1 MALFNVDSN
10 NTFGGIFVEEA
21 GHYNVKVL
29 PSSKYSKTKTT
40 GNEMLTLDYE
50 VLDGKYAGGQIRFN
64 NVVWTPD
71 NVELSIKRFN
81 TLLVAADVPDGTTIN
96 SIEDIL
102 RGIIG
107 KTLNVNTEWQQSDYS
122 GKWNL
127 NVKGYD
133 KVDHTGSKPN
143 GETRPN
149 DNSQPQNKQSQPF
162 NSGNEIDFNE
172 DNLPF

>member
-21 GHYNVKVL
+21 GHYNVNVL

-71 NVELSIKRFN
+71 HVELSVKRFN

-96 SIEDIL
+96 SVEDIL

-149 DNSQPQNKQSQPF
+149 DNSQPQNNNGSF
-162 NSGNEIDFNE
+162 NNSNAEIEID
-172 DNLPF
+172 DDSLPF

>member
-1 MALFNVDSN
+1 MALFNVNSN

-71 NVELSIKRFN
+71 NVELSVKRFN
-81 TLLVAADVPDGTTIN
+81 TLLVAADVADGTEIN
-96 SIEDIL
+96 SVQDIL

-107 KTLNVNTEWQQSDYS
+107 KTLNVNTEWQKSDFN

-149 DNSQPQNKQSQPF
+149 DNSQPQNNNGSFK
-162 NSGNEIDFNE
+162 NSNAEIEID
-172 DNLPF
+172 DDSLPF

>member
-1 MALFNVDSN
+1 MGLFNVDSN
-10 NTFGGIFVEEA
+10 NTFGGKFVAEA

-50 VLDGKYAGGQIRFN
+50 VLDGAYTGGQIRFN
-64 NVVWTPD
+64 NVVWTSD
-71 NVELSIKRFN
+71 NIELSVKRFN

-96 SIEDIL
+96 SVEDIL

-133 KVDHTGSKPN
+133 KVDHAGSKPN
-143 GETRPN
+143 GEKRPDGN
-149 DNSQPQNKQSQPF
+149 AQPQNNQSQPF
-162 NSGNEIDFNE
+162 NSGSEIEIND
-172 DNLPF
+172 DQLPF